1 MNDGLHSPAGSFLP
15 FCFYLVPVGS
25 ECEGATVVVRSVGD
39 DESEGEGEE
48 KSLVG
53 KSDESTG
60 TTMGKRGARCSS
72 TGQGG
77 DVCSAT
83 AERRVQEGGRESAGA
98 GLSLVAP

>member
-53 KSDESTG
+53 K
-60 TTMGKRGARCSS
+60 
-72 TGQGG
+72 
-77 DVCSAT
+77 
-83 AERRVQEGGRESAGA
+83 
-98 GLSLVAP
+98 